1 MLKPLF
7 AIAALFVA
15 SRAGAETP
23 ATLLQAYAG
32 EAVAQSRAYPGPSV
46 AVGDRFFHAQRK
58 DWSCATCHTAN
69 PTQMGRHVVTSKAI
83 QPLAPSANPNRFQDR
98 ARVEKWFKRNCNDT
112 VGRECTAAEKADV
125 LAYLISLGKRS
136 QP

>member
-1 MLKPLF
+1 
-7 AIAALFVA
+7 V
-15 SRAGAETP
+15 
-23 ATLLQAYAG
+23 
-32 EAVAQSRAYPGPSV
+32 
-46 AVGDRFFHAQRK
+46 
-58 DWSCATCHTAN
+58 
-69 PTQMGRHVVTSKAI
+69 GRHVVTSKAI

-112 VGRECTAAEKADV
+112 VGRECTSAEKADV